1 MNLTFM
7 HFPTFMDQ
15 SYFLA
20 MLNLFSNIILYQTTI
35 SPPPGVSGLQD
46 WRDVEK
52 LRQVLMLLTQVLCSS
67 SVPTLVQG
75 LYSG

>member
-20 MLNLFSNIILYQTTI
+20 MLNLFSNIYCIK
-35 SPPPGVSGLQD
+35 PPFLLLQ
-46 WRDVEK
+46 
-52 LRQVLMLLTQVLCSS
+52 
-67 SVPTLVQG
+67 G
-75 LYSG
+75 